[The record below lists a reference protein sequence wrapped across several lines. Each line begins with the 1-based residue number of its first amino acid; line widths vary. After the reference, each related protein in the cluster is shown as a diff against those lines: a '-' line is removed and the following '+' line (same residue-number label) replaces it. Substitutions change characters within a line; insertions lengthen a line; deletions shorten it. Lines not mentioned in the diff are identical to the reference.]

1 MTSLSVGMIGLR
13 TVSQFTHPKNKIIMK
28 PYIMN
33 LQLLVSIIL
42 ILFISTNA
50 VAGLNLTKNG
60 STQNSR
66 FGNMISY
73 DYALI
78 NDDGVDLHDVVFTD
92 DRLGS
97 IPIGNLGA
105 GTTWTHSI
113 SHRINESD
121 MPGPLRN
128 KAWAT
133 GKKPDESLV
142 SSPVVF
148 WTVSL
153 AISGILAVDMAP
165 DKGSRPIGGT
175 VTYNVSVTNSYPVTL
190 NNLSITD
197 AIYHPSA
204 IALPV
209 TLDRTLLA
217 PNQTAYG
224 TVSYTVVQEDIQGP
238 PLGIAGSGNAKVTN
252 TVNATAR
259 FPWWSPANPEVQLAY
274 GRSVSTINVD
284 YDTKSR

>member
-1 MTSLSVGMIGLR
+1 
-13 TVSQFTHPKNKIIMK
+13 
-28 PYIMN
+28 MN
-33 LQLLVSIIL
+33 LQLLVAIIL
-42 ILFISTNA
+42 VLFISTNT

-60 STQNSR
+60 STESTS

-73 DYALI
+73 DYVLI
-78 NDDGVDLHDVVFTD
+78 NDNGVDLHDVVFTD

-97 IPIGNLGA
+97 IAVGNLGE

-133 GKKPDESLV
+133 GKKPDESVV
-142 SSPVVF
+142 SSPVVS

-153 AISGILAVDMAP
+153 AIAGILAVTIAP
-165 DKGSRPIGGT
+165 DKGSRPIGGK

-204 IALPV
+204 IALPI
-209 TLDRTLLA
+209 TLDRTSLA
-217 PNQTAYG
+217 PNQTAFG

-238 PLGIAGSGNAKVTN
+238 PLGIAGFGNAKVTN

-259 FPWWSPANPEVQLAY
+259 FPWWSPANPKVQLAA
-274 GRSVSTINVD
+274 GRSLSTINVD
-284 YDTKSR
+284 YNTQTGIRKIAL

>member
-1 MTSLSVGMIGLR
+1 MVSLSIRMIGSR
-13 TVSQFTHPKNKIIMK
+13 TVCQFMHPKNRIIMK
-28 PYIMN
+28 SHIMN
-33 LQLLVSIIL
+33 LQFLVAIIL

-97 IPIGNLGA
+97 IAIGNLGA

-133 GKKPDESLV
+133 GKKPDESVV

-209 TLDRTLLA
+209 TLDRTRLA

-259 FPWWSPANPEVQLAY
+259 FPWWSPANPKVRLAA
-274 GRSVSTINVD
+274 GRSISTINVD
-284 YDTKSR
+284 YNTKSG